1 MGIKEFNVKTER
13 FYSAHH
19 TLLRLARS
27 NLETAKTK
35 APGWRDCQ
43 FSSITLSSLA
53 VEAFCNAV
61 GGRVIDN
68 WSDFESC
75 SPIAK
80 TRLISE
86 KLNINY
92 QTNKEPW
99 GSIIWLCKTRNLIAH
114 PKPEPIIFEATLTEQ
129 EHRNQEFR
137 NPPQSKLENRM
148 TLAHASKSVE
158 AVEKLI
164 DLFCGKLTPEQNFGI
179 VGDMWSSS
187 STFHDGLLRNKPL
200 N

>member
-1 MGIKEFNVKTER
+1 MNIKEFNVKAER

-19 TLLRLARS
+19 TLFRLAKS
-27 NLETAKTK
+27 NLKTVTTE

-61 GGRVIDN
+61 GGRDIDN

-75 SPIAK
+75 SPIIK

-99 GSIIWLCKTRNLIAH
+99 GSIIWLCKTRNLNAH
-114 PKPEPIIFEATLTEQ
+114 PKSEPIIFEATLTEQ
-129 EHRNQEFR
+129 EHQNQEFR

-148 TLAHASKSVE
+148 TSANATKSVK

-164 DLFCGKLTPEQNFGI
+164 NLFCEKLTPEQNFGI
-179 VGDMWSSS
+179 KRDTWNSSS
-187 STFHDGLLRNKPL
+187 IL
-200 N
+200 NEDQA